1 MTNKNDHTYKKWLT
15 PEQLQKL
22 RLALFT
28 SAAASMGAR
37 IEQLESVGDPTSLAD
52 VIRSEWVVDD

>member
-22 RLALFT
+22 RLTLFA

-37 IEQLESVGDPTSLAD
+37 IEQLESIGDPTSLAD

>member
-1 MTNKNDHTYKKWLT
+1 MTHKNDHTYKRWLT
-15 PEQLQKL
+15 PDQIQTI
-22 RLALFT
+22 RLTLFA

-37 IEQLESVGDPTSLAD
+37 IEQLESVGDPTSLAA

>member
-1 MTNKNDHTYKKWLT
+1 MTNKNDHIYKKWLT

-22 RLALFT
+22 RVTLFA

-37 IEQLESVGDPTSLAD
+37 IEQLESLGDPTSLAD

>member
-22 RLALFT
+22 RLTLFA

-37 IEQLESVGDPTSLAD
+37 IEQLEGLGDPTSLAD
-52 VIRSEWVVDD
+52 VIRSEWVVGD

>member
-1 MTNKNDHTYKKWLT
+1 MTNKQDHSYKKWLT

-22 RLALFT
+22 RVTLFA

-37 IEQLESVGDPTSLAD
+37 IEQLEGLGDPTNLAD

>member
-28 SAAASMGAR
+28 SAAASMGVR
-37 IEQLESVGDPTSLAD
+37 IEQLESAGDPTSLAD

>member
-1 MTNKNDHTYKKWLT
+1 MTNKNDHIYKKWLT